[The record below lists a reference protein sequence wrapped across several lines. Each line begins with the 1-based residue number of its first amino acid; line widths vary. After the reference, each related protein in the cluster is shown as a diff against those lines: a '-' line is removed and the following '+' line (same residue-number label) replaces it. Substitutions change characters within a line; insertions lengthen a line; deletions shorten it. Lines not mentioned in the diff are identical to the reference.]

1 MFYFG
6 CALGAIVGYVG
17 AGYFFLAWLINLLGR
32 AEL

>member
-6 CALGAIVGYVG
+6 CALGAIVGYVVG
-17 AGYFFLAWLINLLGR
+17 GYFLLAWIANLLGN